1 MALFNKH
8 RRVKSSTDT
17 TNNSSSLSTTSKSK
31 KKKVI
36 LHDISKELIPITGT
50 NKFAILLH
58 NVLTPSECS
67 NLIKRAE
74 QIGFDNALIQGP
86 NGKQI
91 LRTDIR
97 SCERCIIDDD
107 ELADMLYKRILS
119 AIEGHE
125 ELEKKLM
132 YAPWAST
139 SKKKHNSSSNSGVD
153 HDRRCS
159 TGMDNNSNDRVMNL
173 KSVGLNERM
182 RFLKY
187 K

>member
-1 MALFNKH
+1 MFNKH
-8 RRVKSSTDT
+8 RRVKSSTDA
-17 TNNSSSLSTTSKSK
+17 TNNSSSLSTASKSK

-74 QIGFDNALIQGP
+74 QTGFDNALIQGP

-97 SCERCIIDDD
+97 SCERCIIDDE
-107 ELADMLYKRILS
+107 ELADMLYSRIVT

-125 ELEKKLM
+125 ELEKKLI
-132 YAPWAST
+132 YAPWN
-139 SKKKHNSSSNSGVD
+139 KKKHNSSNNSVD

-159 TGMDNNSNDRVMNL
+159 TGMDNNHDRKGNL
-173 KSVGLNERM
+173 RSVGLNERM

>member
-1 MALFNKH
+1 MFNKH
-8 RRVKSSTDT
+8 RRVKSSTDS
-17 TNNSSSLSTTSKSK
+17 TNNSSSLSTASKSK

-67 NLIKRAE
+67 NLIKRSE
-74 QIGFDNALIQGP
+74 QTGFDNALIQGP

-107 ELADMLYKRILS
+107 ELADMLYRRILT

-125 ELEKKLM
+125 EIEKKLM
-132 YAPWAST
+132 FASWIIN
-139 SKKKHNSSSNSGVD
+139 KKKHNNSSNSVD

-159 TGMDNNSNDRVMNL
+159 TGMGNNSNDRMGDL

>member
-1 MALFNKH
+1 MFNKH
-8 RRVKSSTDT
+8 RRVKSTDA
-17 TNNSSSLSTTSKSK
+17 TNNSSSLSTTSNTKK

-67 NLIKRAE
+67 NLIKRSE
-74 QIGFDNALIQGP
+74 TIGFDNALIQGP

-97 SCERCIIDDD
+97 SCERCIIDD
-107 ELADMLYKRILS
+107 EMLADMLYRRILT
-119 AIEGHE
+119 AIEGNE

-132 YAPWAST
+132 FAPWALT
-139 SKKKHNSSSNSGVD
+139 PWINMKKHNNSSSVD
-153 HDRRCS
+153 HNRRCS
-159 TGMDNNSNDRVMNL
+159 TGMDNSNDRMGNL

>member
-1 MALFNKH
+1 MFNKH
-8 RRVKSSTDT
+8 RRVKSSTDS
-17 TNNSSSLSTTSKSK
+17 TNNSSSLSTASKSK

-58 NVLTPSECS
+58 NVLTPTECS

-74 QIGFDNALIQGP
+74 QTGFDNALIQGP

-97 SCERCIIDDD
+97 SCERCIIDD
-107 ELADMLYKRILS
+107 EVLADMLYNRILT
-119 AIEGHE
+119 AIEGNE

-132 YAPWAST
+132 FVPWVN
-139 SKKKHNSSSNSGVD
+139 KKKHNSRSNSVD
-153 HDRRCS
+153 NDRRCS
-159 TGMDNNSNDRVMNL
+159 TGMDNSNDRMGKL

>member
-8 RRVKSSTDT
+8 RRIKSSTDA
-17 TNNSSSLSTTSKSK
+17 TNSNSLSTTSKSK

-74 QIGFDNALIQGP
+74 QTGFDNALIQGP

-97 SCERCIIDDD
+97 SCERCIIDDE
-107 ELADMLYKRILS
+107 ELADMLYSRILS
-119 AIEGHE
+119 AIEGNE
-125 ELEKKLM
+125 ELEKKLIF
-132 YAPWAST
+132 APWI
-139 SKKKHNSSSNSGVD
+139 HNSSSSSVVYHN
-153 HDRRCS
+153 RRCS
-159 TGMDNNSNDRVMNL
+159 TGTDNSDRMGKL

>member
-1 MALFNKH
+1 MFNKH
-8 RRVKSSTDT
+8 RRVKSSTDA
-17 TNNSSSLSTTSKSK
+17 TNSNSLSTKSKSK

-58 NVLTPSECS
+58 NVLTPTECS

-74 QIGFDNALIQGP
+74 QTGFDNALIQGP

-97 SCERCIIDDD
+97 SCERCIIDDE
-107 ELADMLYKRILS
+107 ELASVLYRRILT
-119 AIEGHE
+119 AMEGNE

-132 YAPWAST
+132 FAPWAS
-139 SKKKHNSSSNSGVD
+139 SKKKHNNSSSSVD
-153 HDRRCS
+153 HDNRRAS
-159 TGMDNNSNDRVMNL
+159 TGMNNDDNNRTGKL

>member
-1 MALFNKH
+1 MFKH
-8 RRVKSSTDT
+8 RRVKSSTDA
-17 TNNSSSLSTTSKSK
+17 TNSNSLSIASKSK

-58 NVLTPSECS
+58 NVLTPPECS

-74 QIGFDNALIQGP
+74 QTGFDNALIQGP

-97 SCERCIIDDD
+97 SCERCIIDDE
-107 ELADMLYKRILS
+107 ELANVLYRRILN
-119 AIEGHE
+119 AIEGSE
-125 ELEKKLM
+125 EIEKKLM
-132 YAPWAST
+132 RAPWVP
-139 SKKKHNSSSNSGVD
+139 KKHNSSSGVD
-153 HDRRCS
+153 HDNRRAS
-159 TGMDNNSNDRVMNL
+159 TGMNNDDNNRTGKL

>member
-1 MALFNKH
+1 MFNKH
-8 RRVKSSTDT
+8 RRVKASTDA
-17 TNNSSSLSTTSKSK
+17 TNNSSSSSPGKN

-58 NVLTPSECS
+58 NVLTPTECS

-97 SCERCIIDDD
+97 SCERCIIDDE
-107 ELADMLYKRILS
+107 ELADILYGRILT

-132 YAPWAST
+132 YAPWANY
-139 SKKKHNSSSNSGVD
+139 KKKHNSSSNSVD

-159 TGMDNNSNDRVMNL
+159 TGTDNSDRTGKL

>member
-1 MALFNKH
+1 MFNKH
-8 RRVKSSTDT
+8 RRVKASTDA
-17 TNNSSSLSTTSKSK
+17 TNNSSSSSPGKN

-97 SCERCIIDDD
+97 SCERCIIDDE
-107 ELADMLYKRILS
+107 ELADMLYKRIVT
-119 AIEGHE
+119 AIEGNE

-132 YAPWAST
+132 FAPWA
-139 SKKKHNSSSNSGVD
+139 KKHNSSGVD

-159 TGMDNNSNDRVMNL
+159 TGMDNSNDRMGNL